1 MALSQR
7 EQFEWE
13 YIRRSMPD
21 IAVEA
26 AKRFMEEHRDGNTYS
41 DDDIAEAWAD
51 EKLGIPWYG

>member
-13 YIRRSMPD
+13 YIRRSMSD
-21 IAVEA
+21 ITVES
-26 AKRFMEEHRDGNTYS
+26 AKKFMEERRDGNTYS

-51 EKLGIPWYG
+51 EKLGLDWK